1 MNSVPTVNQSDTATG
16 AHWAD
21 PSVRLQ
27 DRSAFNILSASGAFV
42 GRPSADPLLSVYSY
56 KPAKIEVAPLHETP
70 LAFPVKEPPRFE
82 RFGAH
87 SHKSPAI
94 VQVNRKRTGELT
106 AGAEGNKPFEFPR
119 STHF

>member
-1 MNSVPTVNQSDTATG
+1 MNSTPTVNQSDTATG

-21 PSVRLQ
+21 AGVRLQ

-42 GRPSADPLLSVYSY
+42 GRASADPFLSVYSY
-56 KPAKIEVAPLHETP
+56 KPAKVEVAPLYENPT
-70 LAFPVKEPPRFE
+70 AFPVKEPPRFE

-87 SHKSPAI
+87 SQKSPAL
-94 VQVNRKRTGELT
+94 VQVHRKRKGEM
-106 AGAEGNKPFEFPR
+106 GVDNNNEPFEFPR